1 MTIFAST
8 VNSAG
13 SHQYLCKSSSGHF
26 YMGGPRSAAFQFKD
40 HDDYVKFVA
49 HLKELNCDDPRVEQY
64 DIDVFGL
71 VTDKVQLHI
80 PQ

>member
-1 MTIFAST
+1 MTISVSI

-13 SHQYLCKSSSGHF
+13 SHWYLCKSSAGHF
-26 YMGGPRSAAFQFKD
+26 YMGGSRSAAFQFKD

-49 HLKELNCDDPRVEQY
+49 HLKDLNWDDPRVEQY

-71 VTDKVQLHI
+71 VTENVILHI